1 MDRSAIGIFDSGVGG
16 LTVCDKIFRML
27 PGENII
33 YLGDTA
39 HVPYGNKSGETVTRF
54 SREIVKFLLG
64 FKVKL
69 IIVACNTA
77 SSLSLPSLK
86 KSCPVPI
93 IGVIKPG
100 IREALKRTKS
110 ARIGVIGTESTISS
124 GIYAHEI
131 RSINKAAHVIQKAC
145 PIFVPLV
152 ENMWFD
158 GDVTERVARKYLSP
172 LLNRKIDSLILGCT
186 HYPLLKK
193 IIQRVVGRKVALI
206 DSSTQVAKYAKE
218 LLERKGRRGGTT
230 KGKAR
235 FYATDDTKKFEK
247 LAKVFLGKKIKAR
260 KIIL

>member
-1 MDRSAIGIFDSGVGG
+1 MDRRAIGIFDSGVGG
-16 LTVCDKIFRML
+16 LTVCDKIFRSL
-27 PGENII
+27 PGENVV

-39 HVPYGNKSGETVTRF
+39 RVPYGNKSGKTVTRF
-54 SREIVKFLLG
+54 SGEIVKFLLG

-77 SSLSLPSLK
+77 SSLSLPGLK
-86 KSCPVPI
+86 RSCPVPI

-100 IREALKRTKS
+100 VREALKRSKS
-110 ARIGVIGTESTISS
+110 ARIGIIGTESTISS
-124 GIYAHEI
+124 GVYADEI
-131 RSINKAAHVIQKAC
+131 RSINKSAHVAQKAC

-158 GDVTERVARKYLSP
+158 GDITARVARKYLSP
-172 LLNRKIDSLILGCT
+172 LLKRKIDSLILGCT

-193 IIQRVVGRKVALI
+193 VIQRVVGRKVALI

-218 LLERKGRRGGTT
+218 LLGKNGLESGAK

-235 FYATDDTKKFEK
+235 FFATDDTKKFEK
-247 LAKVFLGKKIKAR
+247 LARVFLGKKIKAG
-260 KIIL
+260 KAIL